1 MSDLASKGKSYEF
14 MKTVD
19 AKKFKLIDLSYIICL
34 ANRSKSSS
42 FM

>member
-1 MSDLASKGKSYEF
+1 MSDLASRGKSNEF

-19 AKKFKLIDLSYIICL
+19 AKKFKLIDLFYIICL